1 MDSET
6 AGKQAG
12 QNKKIETAQ
21 KEISIKSA
29 PLFEMDVE
37 ELLYALPT
45 IF

>member
-1 MDSET
+1 MDSKA

-12 QNKKIETAQ
+12 QNKEIKTTQ

-29 PLFEMDVE
+29 PLNEMSVE
-37 ELLYALPT
+37 EPLYALPT